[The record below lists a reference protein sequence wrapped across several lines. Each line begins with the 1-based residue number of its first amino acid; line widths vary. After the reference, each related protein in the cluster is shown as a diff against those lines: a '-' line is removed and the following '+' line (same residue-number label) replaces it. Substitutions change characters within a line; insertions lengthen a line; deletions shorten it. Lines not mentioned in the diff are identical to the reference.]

1 MRRLLYAIGFLIA
14 AFVAFLAFLPTIAG
28 SKWIMEPV
36 IKRLAQDRF
45 VLTTEAVRLRWFSP
59 LEIRGIVI
67 KQDGDVPLLTID
79 EIRSDRGLFGY
90 LIGGRTLGQLEI
102 NKPTID
108 IELLANESN
117 LSRFINAVRGSNDS
131 TEDTKPKSKPLFDI
145 DIAIHQCS
153 AKVQEAATDAPLV
166 VIPPFDV
173 ELSYQ
178 ASQGTPMLSIASAAI
193 LQEVELRPELMELGL
208 GYAVPVLAKS
218 AWFDGKI
225 SLDIEA
231 SKINLD
237 QPIESMGK
245 AKLTMHQVRSGPSDP
260 QIIQLLA
267 VLAKLRGREPLQEIV
282 FVDGSQ
288 IEVEMADQKVL
299 HSGLQFGLPKVD
311 PRLQISSRGTVGLV
325 DRSLDLQVRI
335 PIPVENLA
343 RREAV
348 QALGIPTI
356 DMPIKGT
363 LDEPQPDWL
372 ALRGNT
378 GVLLQTIQSQ
388 LAEDAPGTAAA
399 VGVLEGLAS
408 GEADEVIVAAT
419 DLAKELI
426 ERRRAA
432 KEAESNGETPPSSGT
447 PIRDALRGWLQNR
460 NQPVEQ

>member
-1 MRRLLYAIGFLIA
+1 
-14 AFVAFLAFLPTIAG
+14 LAFLPTLAG
-28 SKWIMEPV
+28 SKWIIEPV
-36 IKRLAQDRF
+36 IQRLAQDRF
-45 VLTTEAVRLRWFSP
+45 VLTTEAVHLSWFSP

-79 EIRSDRGLFGY
+79 TIRSNRGLLGY
-90 LIGGRTLGQLEI
+90 LIGGRNLGKVEI
-102 NKPTID
+102 VKPTID
-108 IELLANESN
+108 IELLADESN
-117 LSRFINAVRGSNDS
+117 LSRFINAVRGSEEGTS
-131 TEDTKPKSKPLFDI
+131 EAKPTAKPLFDI
-145 DIAIHQCS
+145 DIAIQQCS
-153 AKVQEAATDAPLV
+153 AKVQQAATDAPLV

-173 ELSYQ
+173 DLSYQ
-178 ASQGTPMLSIASAAI
+178 TSQGTTMLHIAPAAI
-193 LQEVELRPELMELGL
+193 LREVELRPELMELGL

-225 SLDIEA
+225 SLEVDA
-231 SKINLD
+231 WQINLD
-237 QPIESMGK
+237 QPIDSFGK
-245 AKLTMHQVRSGPSDP
+245 ARLTMHQVRSGPSDP

-288 IEVEMADQKVL
+288 IEVGLAQQKVL

-335 PIPVENLA
+335 PIPVENIA

-348 QALGIPTI
+348 QALGVPTI
-356 DMPIKGT
+356 EMPIKGT
-363 LDEPQPDWL
+363 LDDPKPDWL
-372 ALRGNT
+372 ALRGST
-378 GVLLQTIQSQ
+378 GLLLQTIQSQ

-399 VGVLEGLAS
+399 IGVLEGLAS

-419 DLAKELI
+419 DLAKELL

-432 KEAESNGETPPSSGT
+432 KEAEANGETPPSSGT

-460 NQPVEQ
+460 NQPVGE